1 MKSVKLPFVDL
12 VDLVKRE
19 AKGEISSDEQNWL
32 LQPENI
38 DQWKIGLEAA
48 IDDCLLQFED
58 WEDRLARVR
67 LEVKA
72 GVLSQDAYERTMD
85 NYEIWRKKASRY
97 RLGLEQKL
105 LEISLLDE
113 DREPIVDTLVNAI
126 SAHKEELKREAT
138 GVDLK
143 LWSLIENIDG

>member
-1 MKSVKLPFVDL
+1 MRNVKNFVEI

-19 AKGEISSDEQNWL
+19 AKGEISSDEQIWL
-32 LQPENI
+32 SQPENL

-48 IDDCLLQFED
+48 IDECLLQFDD
-58 WEDRLARVR
+58 WEDRLSRVR
-67 LEVKA
+67 AEVKA
-72 GVLSQDAYERTMD
+72 GVLSQDAYERVMTD
-85 NYEIWRKKASRY
+85 YELWRKKASRY

-126 SAHKEELKREAT
+126 SVHKEDLKREAT
-138 GVDLK
+138 AVDLK
-143 LWSLIENIDG
+143 LWSLIENIDE